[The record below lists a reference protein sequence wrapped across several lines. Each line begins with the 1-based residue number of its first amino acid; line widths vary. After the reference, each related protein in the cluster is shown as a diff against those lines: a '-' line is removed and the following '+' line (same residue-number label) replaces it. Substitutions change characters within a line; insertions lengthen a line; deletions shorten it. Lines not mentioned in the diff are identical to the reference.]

1 MKLSAISNIVKKDIP
16 LHYRNEYT
24 ANAVFD
30 LAEGR
35 QLSRR
40 IEFVVEM
47 SPIGSKDI
55 RINFVDPIDYPLVP
69 VLKSLKDEISLLDR
83 KGSLL

>member
-1 MKLSAISNIVKKDIP
+1 MKLTGISNIVKKNSP

-24 ANAVFD
+24 ASAVFELD
-30 LAEGR
+30 NQSL
-35 QLSRR
+35 LSKR

-55 RINFVDPIDYPLVP
+55 RINFVDTLEYPLVP
-69 VLKSLKDEISLLDR
+69 ILKSLEDEIHSLDR
-83 KGSLL
+83 KGSLF

>member
-1 MKLSAISNIVKKDIP
+1 MKLTAIADIVKKDIP

-30 LAEGR
+30 LAEGKT
-35 QLSRR
+35 LSRR
-40 IEFVVEM
+40 IEFIVEM

-69 VLKSLKDEISLLDR
+69 VLKSLKEEIHQLDR

>member
-1 MKLSAISNIVKKDIP
+1 MKLTQISDIVKKNVP

-30 LAEGR
+30 MSEGKS
-35 QLSRR
+35 LSRR
-40 IEFVVEM
+40 IEFIVEM
-47 SPIGSKDI
+47 TPIGSKDI

-69 VLKSLKDEISLLDR
+69 ILKSVKEEIQVLDR

>member
-1 MKLSAISNIVKKDIP
+1 MKLTEIVDIVKKDIP

-30 LAEGR
+30 LSEGKS
-35 QLSRR
+35 LSRR
-40 IEFVVEM
+40 IEFIVEM

-69 VLKSLKDEISLLDR
+69 VLKSLKDEIYQLDR

>member
-1 MKLSAISNIVKKDIP
+1 MKLTEIADIVKKNVA

-24 ANAVFD
+24 ARAVF
-30 LAEGR
+30 EVGEKKT
-35 QLSRR
+35 LSKR

-47 SPIGSKDI
+47 SAIGSKDI
-55 RINFVDPIDYPLVP
+55 RINFVDTIEYPLVP
-69 VLKSLKDEISLLDR
+69 ILKSLKDEIHLLDR

>member
-1 MKLSAISNIVKKDIP
+1 MKLSEIADIVKKNIP

-30 LAEGR
+30 LAEGKT
-35 QLSRR
+35 LSRR

-47 SPIGSKDI
+47 SPIGAKDI

-69 VLKSLKDEISLLDR
+69 VLKSLKEEIHLLDR

>member
-1 MKLSAISNIVKKDIP
+1 MKLTQIADIVKKNVP

-24 ANAVFD
+24 ANAVFA
-30 LAEGR
+30 LAEGKT
-35 QLSRR
+35 LSRR

-55 RINFVDPIDYPLVP
+55 RINFIDPIDYPLVP
-69 VLKSLKDEISLLDR
+69 VLKSLKEEIHILDR

>member
-1 MKLSAISNIVKKDIP
+1 MKLTQIADIVKKNVP

-30 LAEGR
+30 SADGKV
-35 QLSRR
+35 LSKR

-69 VLKSLKDEISLLDR
+69 VLKSLKDEILVLDR

>member
-1 MKLSAISNIVKKDIP
+1 MKLTQIADIVKKNVP

-24 ANAVFD
+24 ANALFD
-30 LAEGR
+30 VADGKV
-35 QLSRR
+35 LSKR

-69 VLKSLKDEISLLDR
+69 VLKSLKDEILVLDR

>member
-1 MKLSAISNIVKKDIP
+1 MKLSEIVNIIKKDVP
-16 LHYRNEYT
+16 LHYRNEYS
-24 ANAVFD
+24 ASAVFD
-30 LAEGR
+30 VPGGKT
-35 QLSRR
+35 LSRR
-40 IEFVVEM
+40 IEFIVEM

-69 VLKSLKDEISLLDR
+69 ILKSLKDEIQSLDR

>member
-1 MKLSAISNIVKKDIP
+1 MKLTEIVDIVKKEIP

-24 ANAVFD
+24 ASAVFD
-30 LAEGR
+30 LSEGKT
-35 QLSRR
+35 LSRR
-40 IEFVVEM
+40 IEFIVEM

-69 VLKSLKDEISLLDR
+69 VLKSLKDEIYQLDR

>member
-1 MKLSAISNIVKKDIP
+1 MKLTQIADIVKKNVP

-30 LAEGR
+30 LNEGKT
-35 QLSRR
+35 LSRR

-69 VLKSLKDEISLLDR
+69 VLKSLKEEIQVLDR

>member
-1 MKLSAISNIVKKDIP
+1 MNIVKKDVP

-24 ANAVFD
+24 ANAVFA
-30 LAEGR
+30 LAQGR
-35 QLSRR
+35 TISRR

-47 SPIGSKDI
+47 SPTGSKDI
-55 RINFVDPIDYPLVP
+55 RVNLIDPIDYPLIP
-69 VLKSLKDEISLLDR
+69 ILKSLKEEIQQLDR

>member
-1 MKLSAISNIVKKDIP
+1 MKLTQIADIVKKNVP

-24 ANAVFD
+24 ANALFD
-30 LAEGR
+30 SADGKS
-35 QLSRR
+35 LSRR
-40 IEFVVEM
+40 IEFIVEM
-47 SPIGSKDI
+47 SPIGAKDI

-69 VLKSLKDEISLLDR
+69 VLKSLKEEIQVLDR